1 MKIIPTNLKFS
12 GTLAKRTSTD
22 FIILHH
28 AAALTADVDMIH
40 KWHLERKFLGFGY
53 NFLVRKS
60 GEVYAG
66 RPIDCADS
74 DAFGHN
80 FDSLSIC
87 FEGDF
92 DRESMSNT
100 QMNAGSELIRYL
112 LGLYPQVKSVVRHR
126 DVDKTSCP
134 GKNFPAQLMLDGYIT
149 LARALETLKVA
160 GIINTPDYW
169 SAQAKTVE
177 HLDDFIFAV
186 AKYVRQVGK

>member
-1 MKIIPTNLKFS
+1 MLIIPTILKFA
-12 GTLAKRTSTD
+12 GPLAKRTSTD

-60 GEVYAG
+60 GEIFTG
-66 RPIDCADS
+66 RPIDAADA

-100 QMNAGSELIRYL
+100 QMQAGVDLIRYL
-112 LGLYPQVKSVVRHR
+112 LGLYPQVKSVVRHK

-134 GKNFPAQLMLDGYIT
+134 GKNFPDQLVLDGYYT
-149 LARALETLKVA
+149 LERALETLKVE
-160 GIINTPDYW
+160 GIINTPEYW
-169 SAQAKTVE
+169 KEQVRTVE
-177 HLDDFIFAV
+177 HLDDFIFGV
-186 AKYVRQVGK
+186 AKYIRRTKA